1 MTSLAATAHRVVTLA
16 GHVDHGKS
24 TLLRALTG
32 MQPDRLPEERL
43 RGRTI
48 ELGFLWAELDDV
60 GSRVAFVDVPG
71 HARLVGTMIAG
82 SGVSPAALL
91 VVAADDGPSVQT
103 REHLDI
109 LDLLGVPGI
118 AIAIT
123 KVDRVD
129 GARAE
134 EVDSHIRALVQGTT
148 FAAAPIVHVVP
159 PTGQGLDRLRQELRS
174 GLAEL
179 PQPVDD
185 RSARLWM
192 DRAFSMDGSGTVVTG
207 TLSDGPLRRGD
218 QVSVLPGGGR
228 ARIRRLQ
235 QLGQDVELARSG
247 TRVAVNLVGIEVG
260 TVRRGDVLVAGEHGP
275 LTSTMDVRVRLLPD
289 EELARTTVLRLH
301 CGTAVRSCRLRPF
314 VADTSAAGGGA
325 TRGVDHGLVGR
336 LVLDGALPVRVGDR
350 FILREPG
357 RGRTVGGG
365 VVVDPLVPIRSTVQD
380 RRVRASAVH
389 AAASVLLTTS
399 ELPAVQ
405 AAWLSV
411 PPLVRSIEE
420 LEAWTGGPFHEPTAT
435 GSEGAIPAGLVRFGR
450 WVALRSTVLAYED
463 ALADAASGGSDLRAA
478 VAILASL
485 GLSAEAAGA
494 LIEHARQAGRVEVED
509 DRLVAPGSSDALGR
523 ERAERSMALVARF
536 DDAGL
541 DPPDLQSVA
550 RDLEVG
556 HLERQAL
563 VTSGALVRCG
573 DLTLS
578 GRTVEA
584 AIEVLHRLQAET
596 GPFSA
601 SQARVALG
609 TTRRV
614 AIPLLEH
621 LVRTGRSRFDGQ
633 QHRLV
638 EG

>member
-1 MTSLAATAHRVVTLA
+1 
-16 GHVDHGKS
+16 
-24 TLLRALTG
+24 
-32 MQPDRLPEERL
+32 MQPDRLPEERQ

-48 ELGFLWAELDDV
+48 ELGFLWTELDEV

-109 LDLLGVPGI
+109 LDLLGVPGM
-118 AIAIT
+118 AIAVT

-129 GARAE
+129 DIRAAE
-134 EVDSHIRALVQGTT
+134 IDSLVRALVMGTT
-148 FAAAPIVHVVP
+148 FASAPIVHVVA
-159 PTGQGLDRLRQELRS
+159 PTGKGLDRLRQELRS
-174 GLAEL
+174 GLSGL
-179 PQPVDD
+179 PRPVED
-185 RSARLWM
+185 RSARLWI
-192 DRAFSMDGSGTVVTG
+192 DRAFSIDGSGTVVTG

-218 QVSVLPGGGR
+218 RVCVLPGSGR

-235 QLGQDVELARSG
+235 QLGQDVEVVLPG
-247 TRVAVNLVGIEVG
+247 TRVAVNLVGVEVG
-260 TVRRGDVLVAGEHGP
+260 AVRRGDVLVAGEHGP
-275 LTSTMDVRVRLLPD
+275 LTSTMDVWVRMLPG
-289 EELARTTVLRLH
+289 EEAGRNTILRLH
-301 CGTAVRSCRLRPF
+301 CGTAVRFCRLRPF
-314 VADTSAAGGGA
+314 AEDAAKDVGWVTGGPE
-325 TRGVDHGLVGR
+325 RGLAGR
-336 LVLDGALPVRVGDR
+336 LVLDGGLPVRVGDR

-365 VVVDPLVPIRSTVQD
+365 VVVDPLVPIRSTARD
-380 RRVRASAVH
+380 RRARTPAIDV
-389 AAASVLLTTS
+389 AAAVLLTAS
-399 ELPAVQ
+399 ELHAVQ
-405 AAWLSV
+405 EAWLEL
-411 PPLVRSIEE
+411 PPRVRRTED
-420 LEAWTGGPFHEPTAT
+420 LEAWTGGPLQESTVT
-435 GSEGAIPAGLVRFGR
+435 GSGVASTARTVLLDQ
-450 WVALRSTVLAYED
+450 WVALISTVQAYED
-463 ALADAASGGSDLRAA
+463 VLGEAASEGQSVRS
-478 VAILASL
+478 AIATLASQ
-485 GLSAEAAGA
+485 GLPSDAAGA
-494 LIEHARQAGRVEVED
+494 LLDHARRTGRVEIED
-509 DRLVAPGSSDALGR
+509 DHLVTLGSRDAIGR
-523 ERAERSMALVARF
+523 ERTQRTMALVARF
-536 DDAGL
+536 VDAGL
-541 DPPDLQSVA
+541 DPPDLSSVA
-550 RDLEVG
+550 RELDVG

-563 VTSGALVRCG
+563 FTSGALVRCG
-573 DLTLS
+573 DLTLG